1 MRTLASRWYK
11 LLLVDKANRCMR
23 CARSRRYQQPSSH
36 RPGADRHFLK
46 LQDPL
51 SWVQI
56 SREVERTVVQ
66 LSQPLLQCWQVQ
78 MALFARVEG
87 GP

>member
-1 MRTLASRWYK
+1 MQTLASHRCR
-11 LLLVDKANRCMR
+11 LLVIGKANHCMK